1 MSIEPATGGALYKKV
16 SLKIS
21 QNSQENTCARVS
33 CLVKLQAKA
42 RALFLKDTSGWLLL
56 CQDKSTGWWNKKDIA
71 IV

>member
-21 QNSQENTCARVS
+21 QNSQENTCARVF

-42 RALFLKDTSGWLLL
+42 RALFL
-56 CQDKSTGWWNKKDIA
+56 
-71 IV
+71 